1 MELNNNN
8 TIGDSMSNKLELGT
22 KQDLEM
28 LINDLDYFYSYRGRK
43 FFQLLDEDERIDFE
57 DRIYNLKE
65 DLEEKFEELK
75 QSEV

>member
-1 MELNNNN
+1 
-8 TIGDSMSNKLELGT
+8 MSNKLELGT

-28 LINDLDYFYSYRGRK
+28 LINDLDNFYSYRGRK
-43 FFQLLDEDERIDFE
+43 FFKLLDEDERIDFE

-75 QSEV
+75 QSEVV